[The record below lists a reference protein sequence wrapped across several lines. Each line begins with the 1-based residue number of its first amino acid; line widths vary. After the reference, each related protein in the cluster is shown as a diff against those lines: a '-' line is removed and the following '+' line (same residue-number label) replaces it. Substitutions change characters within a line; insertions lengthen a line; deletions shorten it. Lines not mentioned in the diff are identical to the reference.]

1 MTYQKLQSIL
11 PNDEIHYISDSGQFF
26 EDNEIPSTI
35 YSDNEFIIFS
45 NTVDYLTDTLKNLM
59 ANQIPFQ
66 VHYDEFDLEYIII

>member
-45 NTVDYLTDTLKNLM
+45 NTVDYLTDTLKRLM
-59 ANQIPFQ
+59 ANQVPFQ
-66 VHYDEFDLEYIII
+66 VHYDELGLEYIVI